1 VGTTLFYPVQAD
13 VKVPQ
18 PSITC
23 AELRRSNGHAI
34 GLDVGKMSY
43 LATSDGE
50 LIDNPRL
57 FVKASGKLKWL
68 RQKLNP

>member
-1 VGTTLFYPVQAD
+1 MLFDPVQAD

-18 PSITC
+18 PSI
-23 AELRRSNGHAI
+23 SGHAI
-34 GLDVGKMSY
+34 GWDVGKMSY